1 VRRAREE
8 ADMAYPHVFSPG
20 RIGSLTAK
28 NRIKYAATESNF
40 NTQDGFVTDR
50 EIAYLEAQARGGAGI
65 VTTQGAYPDRRG
77 EGKGFRG
84 TMSIAEDRF
93 IPGLARLAKVIKDNG
108 ALAACQILHCGR
120 EGGVDLDYC
129 LMPSVVPQ
137 RLSYFKPPREITPAE
152 IKQAVKDHVAAARR
166 AVAAGYDIIELSGIV
181 GYLISTFISRYTN
194 KRQDE
199 YGGETVRERCR
210 LMVEI
215 LGGIK
220 AEVGDKVPV
229 GIRLCGAE
237 ILDDR
242 GGNTLEESIDSFRIA
257 EEAGADYVSVTVGW
271 HESSIS
277 VITRDVPMGHWL
289 WVAEAVKKAV
299 NVPVMMAFRLFLP
312 DIPEKAIADGAIDF
326 WEACRPMIADPEL
339 PRKAAE
345 GKEAEIIPCIACNL
359 CFSRLYYHQPIMC
372 TVRPSLGHEKEE
384 PWGYRGFA
392 QAPKRKRIGVVG
404 GGPAGLQYAAVAAR
418 KGHDVFLWDTHTS
431 LGGSILLASQI
442 DRGEDELLRPIRYL
456 EGECRKAGVEIG
468 LGQECTPEMLRD
480 RSLDVVTVATGA
492 RFKTLPAIP
501 SLTPDQIIAQGKKPG
516 EAVLIVGGDGVGLA
530 VAVYLLH
537 HGAYHITLIEESGKL
552 GRDVS
557 PFYLWRFLKLFRER
571 GVTFL
576 TRAHIAKGPGKTLS
590 ISSPKGEK
598 MIEVDDVVVALRQAR
613 DDVRTVF
620 ADCAPVVYVI
630 GDARRP
636 RRLHNAIHE
645 AYRSG
650 MQI

>member
-1 VRRAREE
+1 
-8 ADMAYPHVFSPG
+8 
-20 RIGSLTAK
+20 
-28 NRIKYAATESNF
+28 
-40 NTQDGFVTDR
+40 
-50 EIAYLEAQARGGAGI
+50 
-65 VTTQGAYPDRRG
+65 
-77 EGKGFRG
+77 
-84 TMSIAEDRF
+84 
-93 IPGLARLAKVIKDNG
+93 
-108 ALAACQILHCGR
+108 
-120 EGGVDLDYC
+120 
-129 LMPSVVPQ
+129 
-137 RLSYFKPPREITPAE
+137 
-152 IKQAVKDHVAAARR
+152 
-166 AVAAGYDIIELSGIV
+166 
-181 GYLISTFISRYTN
+181 
-194 KRQDE
+194 
-199 YGGETVRERCR
+199 
-210 LMVEI
+210 
-215 LGGIK
+215 
-220 AEVGDKVPV
+220 
-229 GIRLCGAE
+229 
-237 ILDDR
+237 
-242 GGNTLEESIDSFRIA
+242 
-257 EEAGADYVSVTVGW
+257 
-271 HESSIS
+271 
-277 VITRDVPMGHWL
+277 
-289 WVAEAVKKAV
+289 VKKAV

>member
-1 VRRAREE
+1 
-8 ADMAYPHVFSPG
+8 
-20 RIGSLTAK
+20 
-28 NRIKYAATESNF
+28 
-40 NTQDGFVTDR
+40 
-50 EIAYLEAQARGGAGI
+50 
-65 VTTQGAYPDRRG
+65 
-77 EGKGFRG
+77 
-84 TMSIAEDRF
+84 
-93 IPGLARLAKVIKDNG
+93 
-108 ALAACQILHCGR
+108 
-120 EGGVDLDYC
+120 
-129 LMPSVVPQ
+129 
-137 RLSYFKPPREITPAE
+137 
-152 IKQAVKDHVAAARR
+152 
-166 AVAAGYDIIELSGIV
+166 
-181 GYLISTFISRYTN
+181 
-194 KRQDE
+194 
-199 YGGETVRERCR
+199 
-210 LMVEI
+210 MVEI

-242 GGNTLEESIDSFRIA
+242 GGNTLEESIESFRIA
-257 EEAGADYVSVTVGW
+257 EGAGADYVSVTVGW

-345 GKEAEIIPCIACNL
+345 GREAEIIPCIACNL

-418 KGHDVFLWDTHTS
+418 RGHDVFLWDTHTS

-442 DRGEDELLRPIRYL
+442 DRGEEELLRPIRYL

-468 LGQECTPEMLRD
+468 LGQECAPEMLRD
-480 RSLDVVTVATGA
+480 RHLDVMTVATGA

-501 SLTPDQIIAQGKKPG
+501 SLTPEQIISQGKKPG

-537 HGAYHITLIEESGKL
+537 HGAYRITLVEESGKL

-571 GVTFL
+571 GVTLL
-576 TRAHIAKGPGKTLS
+576 TRAQIAKGPGKTCS

-613 DDVRTVF
+613 DDARAVF
-620 ADCAPVVYVI
+620 ADCAPEVYVI

-645 AYRSG
+645 GYRSG
-650 MQI
+650 MRI